1 MDTLFILCAVFGGT
15 ILLAQSLL
23 GLGGGDHGLGDHDL
37 GGDVAGD
44 MGGDLGGD
52 AGADADVDVDDIS
65 GERHGSTWFFGVLS
79 FRTVVIGLT
88 FFGLI
93 GKSVSASGFEDPQP
107 LIAAIVGGLG
117 AMYGVYFLMQALS
130 KLNADGTQ
138 RIELA
143 VGVEGVVYLAIPA
156 HSAGAGKIHITL
168 QDRLVELEAVTA
180 GERLPTGSQIVVVG
194 VLGPGRVEVEPLTEP
209 ARETHV

>member
-1 MDTLFILCAVFGGT
+1 MDTLFILCAIFGGT
-15 ILLAQSLL
+15 IFIAQTLL
-23 GLGGGDHGLGDHDL
+23 GLAGGEGEHDLLDHDL
-37 GGDVAGD
+37 AAGE
-44 MGGDLGGD
+44 MD
-52 AGADADVDVDDIS
+52 AGADVEVDDLS
-65 GERHGSTWFFGVLS
+65 GGRHGSTWFFDVLS
-79 FRTVVIGLT
+79 FRTIVIGLT

-107 LIAAIVGGLG
+107 LIAAIFGGLG

-156 HSAGAGKIHITL
+156 GNAGAGKIHITL
-168 QDRLVELEAVTA
+168 QNRLVELEAVTA

-194 VLGPGRVEVEPLTEP
+194 VLGPGRVEVEPTTEP